1 MKKLLLSLSIIIVMV
16 CITGC
21 GNENEKRLKR
31 EIEAVDKQCPIDMGM
46 LGDIV
51 SIKYDA
57 TAKEVQVNYSIKED
71 QSIDALKNNE
81 QMALQSIKLSF
92 SRGDSRNILPYI
104 INAGAGL
111 SFDFKSA
118 LTGESLFKANFS
130 LDDLKGIW
138 DNPMNDS
145 DINEMLLINQ
155 LAMENSNCPYPV
167 EEGMDM
173 VKVFDEGDNVVYVC
187 QIDEKMY
194 DLSLLES
201 AQDLIKQNMIEVL
214 KDPIAKKQLEI
225 IASLD
230 KGLVYRYLGDTSG
243 ESFDVVF
250 STDELNRIF

>member
-1 MKKLLLSLSIIIVMV
+1 MKKLLLVLSMIIVMV
-16 CITGC
+16 SLTGC

-57 TAKEVQVNYSIKED
+57 TAKEVQVNYSIKD
-71 QSIDALKNNE
+71 DRGIDVLKNNE

-92 SRGDSRNILPYI
+92 SRGESREILPYI
-104 INAGAGL
+104 IKAEAGL

-118 LTGESLFKANFS
+118 LTGKSLFKADFS
-130 LDDLKGIW
+130 LDDLKEIW

-145 DINEMLLINQ
+145 DVNKMLLANQ
-155 LAMENSNCPYPV
+155 LAMENLNCPYPV
-167 EEGMDM
+167 EEGMEM
-173 VKVFDEGDNVVYVC
+173 IKLFDEGDNVVYVC
-187 QIDEKMY
+187 QIDEGMY
-194 DLSLLES
+194 DLSVLAS
-201 AQDLIKQNMIEVL
+201 AQDLIKQNMIEML

-230 KGLVYRYLGDTSG
+230 KGLVYRYLGNTSG

-250 STDELNRIF
+250 SNDELNRIF